1 MTNAISARTA
11 FRETTKEVSNGAVP
25 MPGREIDREAVKRL
39 LNDFRGRLQTLD
51 CDLCS
56 LLRALDGPVGAV
68 AELAQEVIDRDMYI
82 DRFDIRDILS
92 ELDKRRPNSIPV
104 GGAEFGALGE

>member
-1 MTNAISARTA
+1 MTNVIPAATA
-11 FRETTKEVSNGAVP
+11 FRETAEEVSNDA
-25 MPGREIDREAVKRL
+25 MQLPGREIDREAVKRL

-56 LLRALDGPVGAV
+56 LERALDGPAGTVG
-68 AELAQEVIDRDMYI
+68 ELAQEVIDRDMYI
-82 DRFDIRDILS
+82 DGFDIRDILS

-104 GGAEFGALGE
+104 SGAEFGALGE